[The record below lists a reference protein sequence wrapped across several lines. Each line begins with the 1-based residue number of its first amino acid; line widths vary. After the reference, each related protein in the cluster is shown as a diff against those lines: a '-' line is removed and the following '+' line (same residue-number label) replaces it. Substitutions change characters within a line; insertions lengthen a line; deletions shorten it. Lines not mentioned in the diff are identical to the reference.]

1 MNDPVKPQGAKPY
14 SGFALRGVPI
24 EDPELTHIGPGTPM
38 GELMRRFWHPVCL
51 AAELTDVALAIR
63 ILGEDLVAFRDLSG
77 RVGVLHR
84 HCCHRG
90 TSLEFGILCEQ
101 GIRCCYH
108 GWQFD
113 IDGTILQAGAEP
125 PDSRIPRL
133 FVQGAYPAKEY
144 KGLVFAYLGDPETMP
159 AFPILDTYDLP
170 GNEMV
175 PYSVHYPCNWLQVH
189 DNFVDPAHAYW
200 LHSTVTTIQF
210 SDAWAAQ
217 PVIDFQ
223 ETPDQQ
229 GLYYITTRR
238 VEDRVWVRSN
248 HIWLP
253 NVGQVGALLEK
264 AEKEKF
270 FNRVSITRWTVPIDD
285 THCWIIGWRHFNDDV
300 DPFHEGKRE
309 ACGRDTVDFV
319 GQTGHRPYAERQ
331 RVPGDW
337 DAQTSQRPIAVH
349 ALEHLG
355 TTDRGLSMYRR
366 LCRRILRGEIALSSQ
381 QPRADGK
388 PIHTFTHDTVLQIP
402 PRPDGDGPDFLRT
415 IGQEVLAAILDGET
429 VPDSER
435 RARIRSNLDALKA
448 RHNRRA

>member
-1 MNDPVKPQGAKPY
+1 MNARLKSTAVRPY
-14 SGFALRGVPI
+14 SGYSLRAVPP
-24 EDPELTHIGPGTPM
+24 EDPELTHVEPGSPM

-51 AAELTDVALAIR
+51 AAELKDVPLAIR
-63 ILGEDLVAFRDLSG
+63 ILGEDLVAFRDLEG

-90 TSLEFGILCEQ
+90 TSLEYGIICER

-108 GWQFD
+108 GWHFD
-113 IDGTILQAGAEP
+113 IDGTIIQAGAEP
-125 PDSRIPRL
+125 PDSRIPRM
-133 FVQGAYPAKEY
+133 FVQGAYPAREF
-144 KGLVFAYLGDPETMP
+144 KGLVFAYLGDPERMP
-159 AFPILDTYDLP
+159 EFPIFDTYDIP
-170 GNEMV
+170 DNEMV

-200 LHSTVTTIQF
+200 LHSNVTTIQF

-217 PVIDFQ
+217 PLIDFQ

-238 VEDRVWVRSN
+238 VEDRLWVRSN

-264 AEKEKF
+264 AEKEKW
-270 FNRVSITRWTVPIDD
+270 FNRASITRWTVPIDN

-300 DPFHEGKRE
+300 DPFHEGVR
-309 ACGRDTVDFV
+309 ADCGRDTVDFV

-331 RVPGDW
+331 RIPGDW
-337 DAQTSQRPIAVH
+337 DAQVSQRPIAVH

-355 TTDRGLSMYRR
+355 TTDVGLAMYRR
-366 LCRRILRGEIALSSQ
+366 MLRRVLRGEIPITAQ
-381 QPRADGK
+381 QPRTDGR
-388 PIHTFTHDTVLQIP
+388 PIHTYTHDTVLRIKP
-402 PRPDGDGPDFLRT
+402 PAGGDTAESLRAF
-415 IGQEVLAAILDGET
+415 GREVLAAILDGDN
-429 VPDSER
+429 VPDHER
-435 RARIRSNLDALKA
+435 RARVRANLDAIQA
-448 RHNRRA
+448 RYNQE

>member
-1 MNDPVKPQGAKPY
+1 MNAPAKGMTPRPY
-14 SGFALRGVPI
+14 SGYLLREVPDP
-24 EDPELTHIGPGTPM
+24 DPELTRVGPGTSM
-38 GELMRRFWHPVCL
+38 GELMRRFWQPVCL
-51 AAELTDVALAIR
+51 AAELTDVPVAVR
-63 ILGEDLVAFRDLSG
+63 ILGEDLVAFRDKRG

-84 HCCHRG
+84 HCAHRG
-90 TSLEFGILCEQ
+90 TSLEYGIICES

-108 GWQFD
+108 GWHFD

-125 PDSRIPRL
+125 PDSRIPATV
-133 FVQGAYPAKEY
+133 VQGAYPAREVN
-144 KGLVFAYLGDPETMP
+144 GLVFAYLGSPDAMPE
-159 AFPILDTYDLP
+159 FPLLDTYALP
-170 GNEMV
+170 DNEMV

-200 LHSTVTTIQF
+200 LHSNVTTVQF

-217 PVIDFQ
+217 PIYDFQ
-223 ETPDQQ
+223 ETPDRQ

-264 AEKEKF
+264 AESEKF
-270 FNRVSITRWTVPIDD
+270 FHRVSITRWTVPIDD
-285 THCWIIGWRHFNDDV
+285 THCWIMGWRHFNDRV

-309 ACGRDTVDFV
+309 ECGRDSVDFI

-337 DAQTSQRPIAVH
+337 DAQVSQRPIARH

-355 TTDRGLSMYRR
+355 TTDVGLAMYRR
-366 LCRRILRGEIALSSQ
+366 LLRRVLRGEQTLTAQ

-388 PIHTFTHDTVLQIP
+388 PIHTFTHDTVLAIP
-402 PRPDGDGPDFLRT
+402 VRPDDEDRVMLKS
-415 IGQEVLAAILDGET
+415 IGREVLAAIVEAES
-429 VPDSER
+429 VPDAER
-435 RARIRSNLDALKA
+435 HARIRANLDAVKRKYGGA
-448 RHNRRA
+448 A